1 MAGACSNELD
11 EDVHTSQSVHMAAA
25 PSIHPTLWR
34 TCRVIANRKR
44 LAMFGLFVQRS
55 SLTVSEVAKRQRT
68 HLSVASAYLRSLEA
82 RGLLVA
88 RRKGRWVQYS
98 LGKEIN
104 QNVTA
109 RLVVELRA
117 VFKRDASPVETIYRI
132 ATAFAH
138 PRRIEVFRVLQG
150 GPQALGQLRAATH
163 ISSWSLMRHL
173 NKLESRGFVTHQD
186 GLYAAVDQLDG
197 LRQEFGRLA
206 KE

>member
-1 MAGACSNELD
+1 
-11 EDVHTSQSVHMAAA
+11 
-25 PSIHPTLWR
+25 
-34 TCRVIANRKR
+34 
-44 LAMFGLFVQRS
+44 MFGLFVGRS
-55 SLTVSEVAKRQRT
+55 SLTVSELAQCQRT

-98 LGKEIN
+98 LGNEITP
-104 QNVTA
+104 NVTA

-117 VFKRDASPVETIYRI
+117 VFKRDATPVESIYRI

-138 PRRIEVFRVLQG
+138 ARRIEVFRVLQH
-150 GPQALGQLRAATH
+150 GPQTLGQLRHATR

-186 GLYAAVDQLDG
+186 GLYAVAKKLDG
-197 LRQEFGRLA
+197 LRQEFARLA
-206 KE
+206 KK